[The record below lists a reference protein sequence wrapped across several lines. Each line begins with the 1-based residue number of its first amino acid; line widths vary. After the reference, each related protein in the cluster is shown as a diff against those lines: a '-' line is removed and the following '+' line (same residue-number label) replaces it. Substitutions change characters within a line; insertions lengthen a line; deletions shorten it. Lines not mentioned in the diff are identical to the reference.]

1 MVKSNNAYDVASENV
16 KTSGHFNRTIV
27 YLYLVAWLM
36 QKVKEIFLSRIID
49 CQISGMNFT

>member
-1 MVKSNNAYDVASENV
+1 MVKLNNAYDVASENV